1 MIYLDNAATGWPKPE
16 EVRQSVMFAL
26 ENFGN
31 PGRGGH
37 ILGLNADNALYE
49 CRCKAAKLFGVSE
62 EERVVFTMNATHA
75 LNIAIR
81 NAAKD
86 GGHFVISGY
95 EHNSVVR
102 PLENLKNIS
111 YSVAHSKVFDEE
123 DAFEQITAKVRE
135 DTVCIILNH
144 VSNVFGNMMPI
155 EKIDEFC
162 SRKRIDL
169 ILDASQSAGNIDIDV
184 SKLKSL
190 RYVCMPGHKGLNG
203 PSGTGIL
210 ICCKGDRHYGIM
222 QGGTGSESQ
231 NFMQPIYLPD
241 ALESGTSNFVGI
253 AGLAAGIDFVL
264 KNKCSEINRHK
275 SELINYLAENFPD
288 NKKLKLFYDIRQ
300 HSLISFTGFENN
312 DLIFE
317 ELCRRDI
324 CVRSG
329 LHCSPLAHKSAGTS
343 EHGAIRLSFSPFN
356 DMDDI
361 KMFLKNLKNI
371 LKLI

>member
-123 DAFEQITAKVRE
+123 DA
-135 DTVCIILNH
+135 LN
-144 VSNVFGNMMPI
+144 
-155 EKIDEFC
+155 
-162 SRKRIDL
+162 R
-169 ILDASQSAGNIDIDV
+169 
-184 SKLKSL
+184 
-190 RYVCMPGHKGLNG
+190 
-203 PSGTGIL
+203 
-210 ICCKGDRHYGIM
+210 
-222 QGGTGSESQ
+222 
-231 NFMQPIYLPD
+231 
-241 ALESGTSNFVGI
+241 
-253 AGLAAGIDFVL
+253 
-264 KNKCSEINRHK
+264 
-275 SELINYLAENFPD
+275 
-288 NKKLKLFYDIRQ
+288 
-300 HSLISFTGFENN
+300 
-312 DLIFE
+312 
-317 ELCRRDI
+317 
-324 CVRSG
+324 
-329 LHCSPLAHKSAGTS
+329 
-343 EHGAIRLSFSPFN
+343 
-356 DMDDI
+356 
-361 KMFLKNLKNI
+361 
-371 LKLI
+371 